1 MAKVLNGGLM
11 AHIIQENGNSIKL
24 QEEEH
29 FIMLM
34 VTFIKV
40 SGKVTNPMAL
50 ENTNT
55 PMELSIKVN
64 GKMINKMEEEFK
76 SGPMDKNIKGNLIWV
91 SNQEKES

>member
-1 MAKVLNGGLM
+1 
-11 AHIIQENGNSIKL
+11 
-24 QEEEH
+24 
-29 FIMLM
+29 
-34 VTFIKV
+34 
-40 SGKVTNPMAL
+40 MAL